1 MSTLLQINSSLFSD
15 EGQSSRLSNDF
26 VARWREQNPEGQV
39 IVRDLAAEPIPHL
52 TAERLQAGLTA
63 PEERTAEQQ
72 ALAAEGD
79 ELIEELKQADVI
91 ALGLPMYNFSVPST
105 LKAWFDH
112 VARAGTTFRYT
123 EQGPVGLLENKTLY
137 VFAARGGKYL
147 GTSMDTQTDLVK
159 HFFGLLGV
167 TDVKFVHAE
176 GLAMGDEIQQQAL
189 QAARDRIDSL
199 AA

>member
-167 TDVKFVHAE
+167 TDVKFIHAE